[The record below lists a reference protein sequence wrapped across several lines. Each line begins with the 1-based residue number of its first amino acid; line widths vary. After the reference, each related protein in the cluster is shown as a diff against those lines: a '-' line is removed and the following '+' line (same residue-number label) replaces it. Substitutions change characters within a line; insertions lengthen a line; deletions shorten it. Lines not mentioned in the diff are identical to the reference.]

1 MLTPR
6 LTNCQEC
13 ANIPTLIDKIDCK
26 LAEVG
31 NNIYNNI
38 VYMLNYP
45 IPATL
50 MLQLIAYRRIL
61 IFKYCNP
68 NYAKKYSIDQITNK
82 VIRLTAGCVN
92 KCVDCE
98 WLNTSTSTTTT
109 TITPTTT
116 TTTTTITPTTTTT
129 TTTIAPSTTT
139 TTTTTVDPSN
149 FISTELNEEIQ
160 AENNDFLITEQL

>member
-31 NNIYNNI
+31 NNMYNNI

-109 TITPTTT
+109 T
-116 TTTTTITPTTTTT
+116 
-129 TTTIAPSTTT
+129 TIAPSTTT
-139 TTTTTVDPSN
+139 TTTSTTSLPTTTTTTTINCEFSGNIECV
-149 FISTELNEEIQ
+149 
-160 AENNDFLITEQL
+160 